1 MNRLTVPAL
10 RGVLALS
17 AAGALALQA
26 LLVAVLVRGDAGDD
40 AVSEAAATVVIV
52 LVVLGLA
59 ALQVVA
65 VCIWRLL
72 TMARLGTVFTPAAS
86 RYVDV
91 VIGAVFG
98 TSLLVF
104 GIAVALAPGEAIA
117 PGVVGI
123 ICGISL
129 VVAGIGL
136 IVLVMRTLLAQ
147 AVALDA
153 QANELQAELDTVI

>member
-17 AAGALALQA
+17 TAGALALQA

-40 AVSEAAATVVIV
+40 AVSEAAATVVVV
-52 LVVLGLA
+52 LVLLGLA

-91 VIGAVFG
+91 VIGAVFA

-153 QANELQAELDTVI
+153 QANDLQAELDTVI